1 MDGLCSR
8 EVGGQLM
15 CAYREMDSV
24 QYHNDVLGQP
34 TERTDKMAIEAGMC
48 TTALSD
54 RLIILCLHV
63 RGMFLMVPL
72 VHGVQ

>member
-15 CAYREMDSV
+15 CAYKELDSV

-34 TERTDKMAIEAGMC
+34 IEQTDKMAIEAGMC
-48 TTALSD
+48 YDITATVLLLD
-54 RLIILCLHV
+54 IHHVPCILVL
-63 RGMFLMVPL
+63 
-72 VHGVQ
+72 